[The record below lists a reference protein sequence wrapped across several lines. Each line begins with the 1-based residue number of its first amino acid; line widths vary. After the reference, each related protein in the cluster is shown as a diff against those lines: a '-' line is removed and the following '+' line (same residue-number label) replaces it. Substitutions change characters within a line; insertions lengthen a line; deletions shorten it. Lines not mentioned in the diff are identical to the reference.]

1 MVILDGSTPVYAHTR
16 QAVARV
22 GAAIRARLKN
32 DVRSIYAF
40 GSRVRGDHA
49 GESDLDLLVV
59 VRQRSREVERAIIDS
74 CVEEELGSGIAF
86 DPVIKD
92 SASFALER
100 RYHTPFYENVS
111 RDGIAV

>member
-1 MVILDGSTPVYAHTR
+1 MYAHTR
-16 QAVARV
+16 QAVTRV

-32 DVRSIYAF
+32 DVGGIYAF